1 MPDYVSAVNTLNLT
15 VHHLF
20 QLLIYTALFIFVVLL
35 LNNILLYRR
44 KLKDPITVMLICG
57 IFISVFELLWDYASG
72 KPNLKVLGYISVCGY
87 CCSFLVFITVLNSF
101 ILGQFGMTPKKKLTR
116 WLMYYVPHI
125 LFFIVCVT
133 TPWTHLI
140 AAVDDSG
147 KIIEGSL
154 FVVFVVILFAYFFG
168 ALIPAVY
175 KIITSKNKKSV
186 DIKIAETLIIATAI
200 IPLLYILEVLVMGD
214 VDDYYAVSLICAV
227 AMVYIVTQISTHLL
241 VDAQTKFE
249 AVEAD
254 LRIAAKIQAD
264 ALPAMAPEFAEHL
277 ELNLRAFM
285 NTAKEVGGDF
295 YDYFPI
301 DENRLCFLIADV
313 SGKGTPA
320 ALFMMTAKTV
330 IKDYALTHGNT
341 AEIFTEV
348 NNRLCEGNEANM
360 FATAWI
366 GILDFRT
373 KKLQYTN
380 AGHNFPMLKRK
391 GEPVEMIEKKHGII
405 LAAMEDH
412 PYGQSE
418 IQLHTGDRLVLYTDG
433 VTEAHSKTKEL
444 YGEERLMKVID
455 DNADVNGDTLIN
467 HLNEDLEKFAYGV
480 QQFDDITV
488 MVLTLKD

>member
-1 MPDYVSAVNTLNLT
+1 M
-15 VHHLF
+15 
-20 QLLIYTALFIFVVLL
+20 
-35 LNNILLYRR
+35 
-44 KLKDPITVMLICG
+44 
-57 IFISVFELLWDYASG
+57 
-72 KPNLKVLGYISVCGY
+72 
-87 CCSFLVFITVLNSF
+87 
-101 ILGQFGMTPKKKLTR
+101 
-116 WLMYYVPHI
+116 
-125 LFFIVCVT
+125 
-133 TPWTHLI
+133 
-140 AAVDDSG
+140 AAV
-147 KIIEGSL
+147 
-154 FVVFVVILFAYFFG
+154 Y
-168 ALIPAVY
+168 
-175 KIITSKNKKSV
+175 
-186 DIKIAETLIIATAI
+186 
-200 IPLLYILEVLVMGD
+200 LVTH
-214 VDDYYAVSLICAV
+214 IN
-227 AMVYIVTQISTHLL
+227 THLL
-241 VDAQTKFE
+241 IDTQTKIE
-249 AVEAD
+249 AVETD

-373 KKLQYTN
+373 KKLQFTN
-380 AGHNFPMLKRK
+380 AGHNYPMLKRLGK
-391 GEPVEMIEKKHGII
+391 PTEMIEKKHGII
-405 LAAMEDH
+405 LAAMEDI

-418 IQLHTGDRLVLYTDG
+418 VQLNPGDRLVLYTDG

-455 DNADVNGDTLIN
+455 DNAGVNGDTLIN

-488 MVLTLKD
+488 MVLTMKG

>member
-1 MPDYVSAVNTLNLT
+1 MSDYVSTINTLN
-15 VHHLF
+15 HLY
-20 QLLIYTALFIFVVLL
+20 QLLLYSALFIFV
-35 LNNILLYRR
+35 ILLINNLMLYKR
-44 KLKDPITVMLICG
+44 KLKDPLTVLLICG
-57 IFISVFELLWDYASG
+57 ILISIFEILWDYASG
-72 KPNLKVLGYISVCGY
+72 KPNLKVLGYISVFGY
-87 CCSFLVFITVLNSF
+87 CYSFLVFITNLNGF
-101 ILGQFGMTPKKKLTR
+101 ILRQFGIAPKKKVTL
-116 WLMYYVPHI
+116 WLVYYVPHI
-125 LFFIVCVT
+125 LFLILCIT
-133 TPWTHLI
+133 TPWTHLL
-140 AAVDDSG
+140 AYVDEAG
-147 KIIEGSL
+147 VINEGPL
-154 FVVFVVILFAYFFG
+154 FEVFVIILVAYFIG
-168 ALIPAVY
+168 ALIPAIY
-175 KIITSKNKKSV
+175 KIIVSKNRKSLE
-186 DIKIAETLIIATAI
+186 IKIAVSMIIAGAI
-200 IPLLYILEVLVMGD
+200 IPLFYLIEILVLD
-214 VDDYYAVSLICAV
+214 QSYEYYAVSLVCAM
-227 AMVYIVTQISTHLL
+227 AAVYLVTHINTHLL
-241 VDAQTKFE
+241 IDTQTKIE
-249 AVEAD
+249 AVETD

-373 KKLQYTN
+373 KKLQFTN
-380 AGHNFPMLKRK
+380 AGHNYPMLKRLGK
-391 GEPVEMIEKKHGII
+391 PTEMIEKKHGII
-405 LAAMEDH
+405 LAAMEDI

-418 IQLHTGDRLVLYTDG
+418 VQLNPGDRLVLYTDG

-455 DNADVNGDTLIN
+455 DNAGVNGDTLIN

-488 MVLTLKD
+488 MVLTMKG